1 MLIKLNSKWK
11 DSRLKEN
18 SLNQTF
24 KAKFSLETKFW
35 KFRICFSSTQLYLL
49 KMFMF
54 KSLFLGNIWLY
65 PKICILLDVLHKWGH
80 ANLLDKRLWPKV
92 RFAPNYI
99 FLCRLLS
106 PISFFPRIHITT
118 IIKNLISLE
127 DLQVGSLSIHL
138 SRLKLFSHRRSAEQ
152 NISYYLRSNF
162 SKNSQIHLRIL
173 TMIGITNEETD
184 AHSRPLCTYTQ
195 ITLKF

>member
-1 MLIKLNSKWK
+1 MSHWRHTMVDGAKLPISYQGLAYLSSVSSWQLIS
-11 DSRLKEN
+11 
-18 SLNQTF
+18 
-24 KAKFSLETKFW
+24 AP
-35 KFRICFSSTQLYLL
+35 STIMCLQCD
-49 KMFMF
+49 
-54 KSLFLGNIWLY
+54 IR
-65 PKICILLDVLHKWGH
+65 ILLPHKRGH
-80 ANLLDKRLWPKV
+80 AKLLDKRLWPKV

-152 NISYYLRSNF
+152 NISYYLPSIF
-162 SKNSQIHLRIL
+162 FQEF
-173 TMIGITNEETD
+173 TNLFADTELWLE
-184 AHSRPLCTYTQ
+184 
-195 ITLKF
+195 